1 MKKRNAEPAVM
12 QEQRGG
18 SWKQRLFVLFSLFA
32 GLSVA
37 TQVFAHQYGYGEFLG
52 PQVNGIYPPWGILV
66 WGSMAYDAAPGMFIG
81 AGSVGLFVS
90 GAVSYTHLT
99 LPTKA

>member
-52 PQVNGIYPPWGILV
+52 PQVKASIPLG
-66 WGSMAYDAAPGMFIG
+66 AY
-81 AGSVGLFVS
+81 
-90 GAVSYTHLT
+90 SYGEAWRMMPHRGCS
-99 LPTKA
+99 

>member
-37 TQVFAHQYGYGEFLG
+37 TQVMPISMDTANSLALKSMASIPLGAYSYGEAWRMMPHRG
-52 PQVNGIYPPWGILV
+52 C
-66 WGSMAYDAAPGMFIG
+66 S
-81 AGSVGLFVS
+81 
-90 GAVSYTHLT
+90 
-99 LPTKA
+99 